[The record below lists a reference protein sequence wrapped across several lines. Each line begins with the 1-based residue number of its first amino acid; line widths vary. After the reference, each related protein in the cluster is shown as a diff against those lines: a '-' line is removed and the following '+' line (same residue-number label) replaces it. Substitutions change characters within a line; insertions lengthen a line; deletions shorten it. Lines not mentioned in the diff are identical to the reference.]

1 MREIKTTNPFTEKTQ
16 KDSDNE
22 NNEQRPSLHACVVKG
37 AENIVALRTH
47 WDELFDRVEEAPVY
61 LSRAWTEEFI
71 KGNRFEGTPLIIAV
85 WSNSKLV
92 GLFALA
98 IRRILGI
105 RVAKPLTT
113 GWASILGPLVD
124 PEYVG
129 VFKTI
134 VDIWTQQKVSN
145 AFFINDLSSIDKYTN
160 RLMEEFKQRGFASRH
175 THRNIVHW
183 TRLGRSFDKYLEET
197 KSAKSRQ
204 TLRRKERLLH
214 KGRKVMVQYYIGKEV
229 TGDIIERLAEIQR
242 ESWMK
247 RRGAAFL
254 SERFFQNLS
263 LEMAK
268 AGFARAWVM
277 TIDGDDAAFVYALVA
292 HKKLLYIWTAFKLK
306 YDRLN
311 VGNILTYHS
320 IQDACEEGILS
331 FDFGHGDAEYKQFW
345 STDNY
350 YIDRAIVGMGFIGH
364 LLVLFYSTLW
374 WLRRCERLHRI
385 YSHLRRWA
393 ALKRQS
399 QSTNV

>member
-37 AENIVALRTH
+37 AENIAALRTH

-71 KGNRFEGTPLIIAV
+71 KGNRFEGTPLIIAI

-98 IRRILGI
+98 IRRFLGI
-105 RVAKPLTT
+105 RAAQPLTT
-113 GWASILGPLVD
+113 AYPSLLGPLID
-124 PEYVG
+124 PNYTDVP
-129 VFKTI
+129 KII
-134 VDIWTQQKVSN
+134 VDIWTQKKIAHSLY
-145 AFFINDLSSIDKYTN
+145 INDLSSVDKN
-160 RLMEEFKQRGFASRH
+160 ANEIIAEFGHHGFTIKR

-183 TRLGRSFDKYLEET
+183 IRLGCSFDNYLEET

-204 TLRRKERLLH
+204 TLRRKERMLH
-214 KGRKVMVQYYIGKEV
+214 KDRNVKIEYYVGMEV
-229 TGDIIERLAEIQR
+229 TDDVVHRLAQIQS

-254 SERFFQNLS
+254 NERFFQNLS

-268 AGFARAWVM
+268 TGFARVWLM
-277 TIDGDDAAFVYALVA
+277 TIDGEDAAFIYALVA
-292 HKKLLYIWTAFKLK
+292 HKKLQYTWTAFKLK
-306 YDRLN
+306 YEKLN
-311 VGNILTYHS
+311 IGNILTCYA
-320 IQDACEEGILS
+320 IQDACKEGMLS
-331 FDFGHGDAEYKQFW
+331 FDFGHGDAEYKKFW

-350 YIDRAIVGMGFIGH
+350 CIDRSIIGKGFQGR

-374 WLRRCERLHRI
+374 WLRKCKRLHRV
-385 YSHLRRWA
+385 YSKIRRFV

-399 QSTNV
+399 QSSNM

>member
-1 MREIKTTNPFTEKTQ
+1 
-16 KDSDNE
+16 
-22 NNEQRPSLHACVVKG
+22 
-37 AENIVALRTH
+37 
-47 WDELFDRVEEAPVY
+47 
-61 LSRAWTEEFI
+61 
-71 KGNRFEGTPLIIAV
+71 
-85 WSNSKLV
+85 
-92 GLFALA
+92 
-98 IRRILGI
+98 
-105 RVAKPLTT
+105 
-113 GWASILGPLVD
+113 
-124 PEYVG
+124 
-129 VFKTI
+129 
-134 VDIWTQQKVSN
+134 
-145 AFFINDLSSIDKYTN
+145 
-160 RLMEEFKQRGFASRH
+160 
-175 THRNIVHW
+175 
-183 TRLGRSFDKYLEET
+183 
-197 KSAKSRQ
+197 
-204 TLRRKERLLH
+204 
-214 KGRKVMVQYYIGKEV
+214 MVQYYIGKEV

-350 YIDRAIVGMGFIGH
+350 YIDRAIVGIGFIGH